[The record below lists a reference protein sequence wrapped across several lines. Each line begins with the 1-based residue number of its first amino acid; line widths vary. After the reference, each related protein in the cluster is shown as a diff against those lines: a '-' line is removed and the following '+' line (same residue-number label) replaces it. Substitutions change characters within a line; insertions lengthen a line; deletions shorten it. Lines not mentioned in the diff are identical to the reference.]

1 MLIGC
6 LTLSLFA
13 GVVFGVVVIVLIIA
27 VLLYCCCCQ
36 LRR

>member
-1 MLIGC
+1 MLIGY
-6 LTLSLFA
+6 LRLSLFA
-13 GVVFGVVVIVLIIA
+13 GVVLGVVVIVLIIA